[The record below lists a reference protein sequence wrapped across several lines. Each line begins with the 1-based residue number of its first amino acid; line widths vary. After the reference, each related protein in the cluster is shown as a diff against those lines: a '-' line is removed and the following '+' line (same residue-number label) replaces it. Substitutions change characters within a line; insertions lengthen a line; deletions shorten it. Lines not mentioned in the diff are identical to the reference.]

1 MEQKRQ
7 VLITDLLPANFDD
20 LVHKQLKKH
29 INEIDVTI
37 NRKGGAWAL
46 KSTPIVRLA
55 RQELLNAD
63 YIFDEYKRV
72 LDKTSKHPSV
82 VRQAIA
88 DLYEFAT
95 AKALQEA
102 FKDANVANDNPD
114 PMTPQRDNEGMP
126 PIPEDILD
134 DLAKREAEKLKAKK
148 YGQQETD
155 ENGTEQK
162 TE

>member
-1 MEQKRQ
+1 MEEKRQ
-7 VLITDLLPANFDD
+7 VQITDLLPADFDD
-20 LVHKQLKKH
+20 LVRKKLEKH
-29 INEIDVTI
+29 IDVI
-37 NRKGGAWAL
+37 NVAINSKGGAWKL
-46 KSTPIVRLA
+46 KSSPIVRLA

-72 LDKTSKHPSV
+72 LDKTSKHPSA

-134 DLAKREAEKLKAKK
+134 DLARREVEK
-148 YGQQETD
+148 QI
-155 ENGTEQK
+155 
-162 TE
+162 

>member
-72 LDKTSKHPSV
+72 LDKTSKHPSA

-88 DLYEFAT
+88 DLNEFAF

-102 FKDANVANDNPD
+102 FKD
-114 PMTPQRDNEGMP
+114 QRDNDGMP

>member
-1 MEQKRQ
+1 MQKDKRDE
-7 VLITDLLPANFDD
+7 LIRKLKKEKNELAGKIMAINNAIYFDDSIPAKDLLPANFDD

-55 RQELLNAD
+55 RQKLLNAD

-72 LDKTSKHPSV
+72 LDKTSKHPSA

-102 FKDANVANDNPD
+102 FKD
-114 PMTPQRDNEGMP
+114 QRDNDDMP

-134 DLAKREAEKLKAKK
+134 DLARREVEK
-148 YGQQETD
+148 QI
-155 ENGTEQK
+155 
-162 TE
+162 